1 MLAAKRLL
9 AYVRNFGL
17 YGLGDR
23 NNSAW
28 SLSAVLVVLVT
39 IAFAVSACGGGGGG
53 GGESGELATV
63 RVGTAQSA
71 SDAAIY
77 IADQKGY
84 FEEQGI
90 QLELIP
96 FRSAAETVPSLG
108 SGDLDV
114 GGGSPSAGMYN
125 AVARGLDL
133 KNVADKGSHP
143 PGNGYTAILVRND
156 LVDSG
161 VFNGYEDLEGLT
173 LGTVAEGT
181 SAEINLVDAL
191 RQGGLTL
198 NDAQVEYLSFP
209 DHVSALENG
218 SIDASSTTEPSATQA
233 VESGAAVRWAGA
245 DELYPYQQ
253 VATIIYGPDF
263 VEQGDLAT
271 GFMVAYLKGARD
283 YNDALE
289 EGRIQGPNADEII
302 SIIAEYSN
310 ITDPELISNMV
321 AAGIDPNGE
330 LNVDGMERDLQ
341 TWKDQGLLENEDV
354 TAEQTVDTSFAEAAV
369 EELGPYEPNQSE

>member
-1 MLAAKRLL
+1 
-9 AYVRNFGL
+9 
-17 YGLGDR
+17 
-23 NNSAW
+23 
-28 SLSAVLVVLVT
+28 
-39 IAFAVSACGGGGGG
+39 
-53 GGESGELATV
+53 
-63 RVGTAQSA
+63 
-71 SDAAIY
+71 
-77 IADQKGY
+77 
-84 FEEQGI
+84 
-90 QLELIP
+90 
-96 FRSAAETVPSLG
+96 
-108 SGDLDV
+108 
-114 GGGSPSAGMYN
+114 MYN

-143 PGNGYTAILVRND
+143 PGQGYSALLVRRD

-161 VFNGYEDLEGLT
+161 AFNGFEDLNGLT
-173 LGTVAEGT
+173 IGIAAEGT
-181 SAEINLVDAL
+181 SSEIDAVVPL
-191 RQGGLTL
+191 REAGLTL
-198 NDAQVEYLSFP
+198 NDVQPEYLAFP

-218 SIDASSTTEPSATQA
+218 SIDASSTTEPSVTQA
-233 VESGAAVRWAGA
+233 VQSGAAVRWVGA
-245 DELYPYQQ
+245 DEFYPYQQ

-263 VEQGDLAT
+263 AEQGDLAT

-310 ITDPELISNMV
+310 ITDPELISDME

-354 TAEQTVDTSFAEAAV
+354 TAGQTVDTSFIDAAA
-369 EELGPYEPNQSE
+369 EELGPYEPNQNE

>member
-28 SLSAVLVVLVT
+28 SLSAVLVVLSA
-39 IAFAVSACGGGGGG
+39 IAFAVSACGGGGG
-53 GGESGELATV
+53 ESGESATV

-77 IADQKGY
+77 IADKKGY

-114 GGGSPSAGMYN
+114 AGGSPSAGMYN

-133 KNVADKGSHP
+133 TNVADKGSHP
-143 PGNGYTAILVRND
+143 PGQGYSALLVRRE

-161 VFNGYEDLEGLT
+161 QFNGFEDLQGLT
-173 LGTVAEGT
+173 IGIAAEGT
-181 SAEINLVDAL
+181 SSEIDAVVPL
-191 RQGGLTL
+191 REAGLTL
-198 NDAQVEYLSFP
+198 NDVQPEYLAFP

-218 SIDASSTTEPSATQA
+218 SIDASSTTEPSVTQA
-233 VESGAAVRWAGA
+233 VQSGAAVRWVGA
-245 DELYPYQQ
+245 DEFYPYQQ

-271 GFMVAYLKGARD
+271 RFMVAYLKGARD

-310 ITDPELISNMV
+310 ITDPELISDMV

-354 TAEQTVDTSFAEAAV
+354 TAEQTVDTSFIDAAV
-369 EELGPYEPNQSE
+369 EELGPYEPNQNE

>member
-1 MLAAKRLL
+1 MLAAKKLL
-9 AYVRNFGL
+9 TYVRNFGL
-17 YGLGDR
+17 YRLGDR
-23 NNSAW
+23 SNSAW
-28 SLSAVLVVLVT
+28 SLSAVLVVLGT
-39 IAFAVSACGGGGGG
+39 LAFAVSACGGGGG
-53 GGESGELATV
+53 ESGESATV
-63 RVGTAQSA
+63 QVGTAQSA

-77 IADQKGY
+77 IADKKGY

-143 PGNGYTAILVRND
+143 PGQGYSALLVRQD

-161 VFNGYEDLEGLT
+161 QFNGFEDLNGLT
-173 LGTVAEGT
+173 IGIAAEGT
-181 SAEINLVDAL
+181 SSEIDAVVPL
-191 RQGGLTL
+191 REAGLTL
-198 NDAQVEYLSFP
+198 NDVQPEYLAFP

-218 SIDASSTTEPSATQA
+218 SIDAASTTEPSVTQA
-233 VESGAAVRWAGA
+233 VQTGAAVRWAGA
-245 DELYPYQQ
+245 DEFYPYQQ

-271 GFMVAYLKGARD
+271 RFMVAYLKGARD

-289 EGRIQGPNADEII
+289 EGRLQGPNADEII

-310 ITDPELISNMV
+310 ITDPELISNME
-321 AAGIDPNGE
+321 AAGIDPDGS
-330 LNVDGMERDLQ
+330 LNVDGMESDLQ

-354 TAEQTVDTSFAEAAV
+354 TAEQTVDTSFIDAAV
-369 EELGPYEPNQSE
+369 EELGPYEPNQNE

>member
-1 MLAAKRLL
+1 MLAARKLL
-9 AYVRNFGL
+9 AYVRNYGL

-23 NNSAW
+23 SNSAW
-28 SLSAVLVVLVT
+28 SLSAVLVVLGTV
-39 IAFAVSACGGGGGG
+39 AFAVSACGGGGG
-53 GGESGELATV
+53 ESGESATV

-77 IADQKGY
+77 IADKKGY

-143 PGNGYTAILVRND
+143 PGQGYSALLVRRE

-161 VFNGYEDLEGLT
+161 QFNGFEDLNGLT
-173 LGTVAEGT
+173 IGIAAEGT
-181 SAEINLVDAL
+181 SSEIDAVVPL
-191 RQGGLTL
+191 REAGLTL
-198 NDAQVEYLSFP
+198 NDVQPEYLAFP

-218 SIDASSTTEPSATQA
+218 SIDAASTTEPSVTQA
-233 VESGAAVRWAGA
+233 VQSGAAVRWAGA
-245 DELYPYQQ
+245 DEFYPYQQ

-289 EGRIQGPNADEII
+289 EGRLQGPNADEII

-310 ITDPELISNMV
+310 ITDPELISNME

-341 TWKDQGLLENEDV
+341 TWKEQGLLENEDV
-354 TAEQTVDTSFAEAAV
+354 TAEQTVDTSFIDAAV
-369 EELGPYEPNQSE
+369 EELGPYEPNQNE

>member
-369 EELGPYEPNQSE
+369 EELGPYEPNQNE

>member
-17 YGLGDR
+17 YGLGGRD
-23 NNSAW
+23 NSAW
-28 SLSAVLVVLVT
+28 SLSAALVVLGTV
-39 IAFAVSACGGGGGG
+39 AFAVSACGGGGG
-53 GGESGELATV
+53 ESGESATV

-77 IADQKGY
+77 IADKKGY

-114 GGGSPSAGMYN
+114 AGGSPSAGMYN

-133 KNVADKGSHP
+133 TNVADKGSHP
-143 PGNGYTAILVRND
+143 PGQGYSALLVRRD

-161 VFNGYEDLEGLT
+161 QFNGFEDLQGLT
-173 LGTVAEGT
+173 IGIAAEGT
-181 SAEINLVDAL
+181 SSEIDAVVPL
-191 RQGGLTL
+191 REAGLTL
-198 NDAQVEYLSFP
+198 NDVQPEYLAFP

-218 SIDASSTTEPSATQA
+218 SIDASSTTEPSVTQA
-233 VESGAAVRWAGA
+233 VQSGAAVRWVGA
-245 DELYPYQQ
+245 DEFYPYQQ

-271 GFMVAYLKGARD
+271 RFMVAYLKGARD
-283 YNDALE
+283 FNDALE
-289 EGRIQGPNADEII
+289 EGRIQGPNADEIT

-310 ITDPELISNMV
+310 ITDPELISDMV

-354 TAEQTVDTSFAEAAV
+354 TAGQTVDTSFIDAAA
-369 EELGPYEPNQSE
+369 EELGPYEPNQNE

>member
-28 SLSAVLVVLVT
+28 SLSAVLVVLSA
-39 IAFAVSACGGGGGG
+39 IAFAVSACGGGGG
-53 GGESGELATV
+53 ESGESATV

-77 IADQKGY
+77 IADKKGY

-114 GGGSPSAGMYN
+114 AGGSPSAGMYN

-133 KNVADKGSHP
+133 TNVADKGSHP
-143 PGNGYTAILVRND
+143 PGQGYSALLVRRE

-161 VFNGYEDLEGLT
+161 QFNGFEDLNGLT
-173 LGTVAEGT
+173 IGIAAEGT
-181 SAEINLVDAL
+181 SSEIDAVVPL
-191 RQGGLTL
+191 REAGLTL
-198 NDAQVEYLSFP
+198 NDVQPEYLAFP

-218 SIDASSTTEPSATQA
+218 SIDAASTTEPSVTQA
-233 VESGAAVRWAGA
+233 VQSGAAVRWAGA
-245 DELYPYQQ
+245 DEFYPYQQ

-271 GFMVAYLKGARD
+271 RFMVAYLEGARD

-289 EGRIQGPNADEII
+289 EGRLQGPNADEII

-310 ITDPELISNMV
+310 ITDPELISNME

-354 TAEQTVDTSFAEAAV
+354 TAEQTVDTSFIDAAV
-369 EELGPYEPNQSE
+369 EELGPYEPNQNE

>member
-28 SLSAVLVVLVT
+28 SLSAVLVVLSA
-39 IAFAVSACGGGGGG
+39 IAFAVSACGGGGG
-53 GGESGELATV
+53 ESGESATV

-77 IADQKGY
+77 IADKKGY

-143 PGNGYTAILVRND
+143 PGQGYSALLVRRE

-161 VFNGYEDLEGLT
+161 QFNGFEDLNGLT
-173 LGTVAEGT
+173 IGIAAEGT
-181 SAEINLVDAL
+181 SSEIDAVVPL
-191 RQGGLTL
+191 REAGLTL
-198 NDAQVEYLSFP
+198 NDVQPEYLAFP

-218 SIDASSTTEPSATQA
+218 SIDAASTTEPSVTQA
-233 VESGAAVRWAGA
+233 VQSGAAVRWAGA
-245 DELYPYQQ
+245 DEFYPYQQ

-289 EGRIQGPNADEII
+289 EGRLQGPNADEII

-310 ITDPELISNMV
+310 ITDPELISNME

-354 TAEQTVDTSFAEAAV
+354 TAEQTVDTSFIDAAV
-369 EELGPYEPNQSE
+369 EELGPYEPNQNE

>member
-9 AYVRNFGL
+9 AYVMNFAL

-28 SLSAVLVVLVT
+28 SLSAVLVVLSA
-39 IAFAVSACGGGGGG
+39 IAFAVSACGGGGG
-53 GGESGELATV
+53 ESGESATV

-77 IADQKGY
+77 IADKKGY

-114 GGGSPSAGMYN
+114 AGGSPSAGMYN

-133 KNVADKGSHP
+133 TNVADKGSHP
-143 PGNGYTAILVRND
+143 PGQGYSALLVRRE

-161 VFNGYEDLEGLT
+161 QFNGFEDLQGLT
-173 LGTVAEGT
+173 IGIAAEGT
-181 SAEINLVDAL
+181 SSEIDAVVPL
-191 RQGGLTL
+191 REAGLTL
-198 NDAQVEYLSFP
+198 NDVQPEYLAFP

-218 SIDASSTTEPSATQA
+218 SIDASSTTEPSVTQA
-233 VESGAAVRWAGA
+233 VQSGAAVRWVGA
-245 DELYPYQQ
+245 DEFYPYQQ

-271 GFMVAYLKGARD
+271 RFMVAYLKGARD

-310 ITDPELISNMV
+310 ITDPELISDMV

-330 LNVDGMERDLQ
+330 LNVDGMEGDLQ

-354 TAEQTVDTSFAEAAV
+354 TAEQTVDTSFIDAAV
-369 EELGPYEPNQSE
+369 EELGPYEPNQNE

>member
-28 SLSAVLVVLVT
+28 SVSAVLVALGTV
-39 IAFAVSACGGGGGG
+39 AFALSACGGGGG
-53 GGESGELATV
+53 GGESGESATV
-63 RVGTAQSA
+63 RIGTAQSA

-77 IADQKGY
+77 IADKKGY

-96 FRSAAETVPSLG
+96 FRSAAETIPSLG

-114 GGGSPSAGMYN
+114 AGGSPSAGMYN

-143 PGNGYTAILVRND
+143 PGQGYSALLVRQD

-161 VFNGYEDLEGLT
+161 QFNGYEDLQGLT
-173 LGTVAEGT
+173 VAAAAEGT
-181 SAEINLVDAL
+181 SSDMDVVVPL
-191 RQGGLTL
+191 REVGLTL
-198 NDAQVEYLSFP
+198 DDVQLEYLAFP
-209 DHVSALENG
+209 DHVAALENG
-218 SIDASSTTEPSATQA
+218 SVDAASTTEPSVTQA
-233 VESGAAVRWAGA
+233 VQSGAAVRFAGA
-245 DELYPYQQ
+245 DEFYPYQQ

-271 GFMVAYLKGARD
+271 RFMVAYLKGARD

-289 EGRIQGPNADEII
+289 EGRLQGPNGDEII

-310 ITDPELISNMV
+310 VTDPELISNMES
-321 AAGIDPNGE
+321 AGIDPNGG
-330 LNVDGMERDLQ
+330 LNVDGMESDLQ
-341 TWKDQGLLENEDV
+341 VWKDQGLLENENV

-369 EELGPYEPNQSE
+369 EELGPYEPNQNE

>member
-23 NNSAW
+23 NNSTW
-28 SLSAVLVVLVT
+28 SLSAVLVVLSA
-39 IAFAVSACGGGGGG
+39 IAFAVSACGGGGG
-53 GGESGELATV
+53 ESGESATV

-77 IADQKGY
+77 IADKKGY

-143 PGNGYTAILVRND
+143 PGQGYSALLVRRE

-161 VFNGYEDLEGLT
+161 QFNGFEDLNGLT
-173 LGTVAEGT
+173 IGIAAEGT
-181 SAEINLVDAL
+181 SSEIDAVVPL
-191 RQGGLTL
+191 REAGLTL
-198 NDAQVEYLSFP
+198 NDVQPEYLAFP

-218 SIDASSTTEPSATQA
+218 SIDASSTTEPSVTQA
-233 VESGAAVRWAGA
+233 VQSGAAVRWVGA
-245 DELYPYQQ
+245 DEFYPYQQ

-271 GFMVAYLKGARD
+271 RFMVAYLKGARD

-289 EGRIQGPNADEII
+289 EGRLQGPNADEII

-310 ITDPELISNMV
+310 ITDPELISNME

-354 TAEQTVDTSFAEAAV
+354 TAEQTVDTSFIDAAV
-369 EELGPYEPNQSE
+369 EELGPYEPNQNE

>member
-9 AYVRNFGL
+9 AYVRNFAL

-28 SLSAVLVVLVT
+28 SLSAVLVVLSA
-39 IAFAVSACGGGGGG
+39 IAFAVSACGGGGG
-53 GGESGELATV
+53 ESGESATV

-77 IADQKGY
+77 IADKKGY

-114 GGGSPSAGMYN
+114 AGGSPSAGMYN

-133 KNVADKGSHP
+133 TNVADKGSHP
-143 PGNGYTAILVRND
+143 PGQGYSALLVRRE

-161 VFNGYEDLEGLT
+161 QFNGFEDLNGLT
-173 LGTVAEGT
+173 IGIAAEGT
-181 SAEINLVDAL
+181 SSEIDAVVPL
-191 RQGGLTL
+191 REAGLTL
-198 NDAQVEYLSFP
+198 NDVQPEYLAFP

-218 SIDASSTTEPSATQA
+218 SIDASSTTEPSVTQA
-233 VESGAAVRWAGA
+233 VQSGAAVRWVGA
-245 DELYPYQQ
+245 DEFYPYQQ

-271 GFMVAYLKGARD
+271 RFMVAYLKGARD

-289 EGRIQGPNADEII
+289 GGRIQGPNADEII

-310 ITDPELISNMV
+310 ITDPELISDMV

-330 LNVDGMERDLQ
+330 LNVDGMEGDLQ

-354 TAEQTVDTSFAEAAV
+354 TAEQTVDTSFIDAAV
-369 EELGPYEPNQSE
+369 EELGPYEPNQNE

>member
-1 MLAAKRLL
+1 MLAANRLL

-17 YGLGDR
+17 YGLSDR

-28 SLSAVLVVLVT
+28 SLSAVLVILVT
-39 IAFAVSACGGGGGG
+39 ITFAVSACGGGGG
-53 GGESGELATV
+53 ESGESATV

-77 IADQKGY
+77 IADKKGY

-143 PGNGYTAILVRND
+143 PGQGYSALLVRRE

-161 VFNGYEDLEGLT
+161 QFNGFEDLNGLT
-173 LGTVAEGT
+173 IGIAAEGT
-181 SAEINLVDAL
+181 SSEIDAVVPL
-191 RQGGLTL
+191 REAGLTL
-198 NDAQVEYLSFP
+198 NDVQPEYLAFP

-218 SIDASSTTEPSATQA
+218 SIDAASTTEPSVTQA
-233 VESGAAVRWAGA
+233 VQSGAAVRWAGA
-245 DELYPYQQ
+245 DEFYPYQQ

-289 EGRIQGPNADEII
+289 EGRLQGPNADEII

-310 ITDPELISNMV
+310 ITDPELISNME

-354 TAEQTVDTSFAEAAV
+354 TAEQTVDTSFIDAAV

>member
-1 MLAAKRLL
+1 MLAAKGLL

-17 YGLGDR
+17 YGLGGR
-23 NNSAW
+23 SNSAL
-28 SLSAVLVVLVT
+28 SLSAVLVALGTV
-39 IAFAVSACGGGGGG
+39 AFAVSACGGG

-77 IADQKGY
+77 IADEKGY

-143 PGNGYTAILVRND
+143 PGQGYSALLVRRD

-161 VFNGYEDLEGLT
+161 QFNGLEDLNGLT
-173 LGTVAEGT
+173 IGIAAEGT
-181 SAEINLVDAL
+181 SSEIDAVVPL
-191 RQGGLTL
+191 REAGLTL
-198 NDAQVEYLSFP
+198 NDVQPEYLAFP

-218 SIDASSTTEPSATQA
+218 SIDASSTTEPSVTQA
-233 VESGAAVRWAGA
+233 VQSGAAVRWVGA
-245 DELYPYQQ
+245 DEFYPYQQ

-310 ITDPELISNMV
+310 ITDPELISNME

-330 LNVDGMERDLQ
+330 LNVDGMESDLQ

-354 TAEQTVDTSFAEAAV
+354 TAEQTVDTSFIDAAV
-369 EELGPYEPNQSE
+369 EELGPYEPNQS

>member
-1 MLAAKRLL
+1 MLATKRLL

-17 YGLGDR
+17 YGLGGR
-23 NNSAW
+23 SNLAW
-28 SLSAVLVVLVT
+28 SLSAVLVALGTV
-39 IAFAVSACGGGGGG
+39 AFAVSACGGGG

-77 IADQKGY
+77 IADEKGY

-114 GGGSPSAGMYN
+114 AGGSPSAGMYN

-143 PGNGYTAILVRND
+143 PGQGYSALLVRED

-161 VFNGYEDLEGLT
+161 QFNGFEDLNGLT
-173 LGTVAEGT
+173 IGIAAEGT
-181 SAEINLVDAL
+181 SSEIDAVVPL
-191 RQGGLTL
+191 REAGLTL
-198 NDAQVEYLSFP
+198 NDVQPEYLAFP

-218 SIDASSTTEPSATQA
+218 SIDASSTTEPSVTQA
-233 VESGAAVRWAGA
+233 V
-245 DELYPYQQ
+245 Q
-253 VATIIYGPDF
+253 
-263 VEQGDLAT
+263 
-271 GFMVAYLKGARD
+271 
-283 YNDALE
+283 
-289 EGRIQGPNADEII
+289 
-302 SIIAEYSN
+302 
-310 ITDPELISNMV
+310 
-321 AAGIDPNGE
+321 
-330 LNVDGMERDLQ
+330 
-341 TWKDQGLLENEDV
+341 
-354 TAEQTVDTSFAEAAV
+354 
-369 EELGPYEPNQSE
+369 

>member
-17 YGLGDR
+17 YGLGGR

-28 SLSAVLVVLVT
+28 SLSAVLVVLGTV
-39 IAFAVSACGGGGGG
+39 AFAASACGGGGGG
-53 GGESGELATV
+53 GGESGESATV
-63 RVGTAQSA
+63 RIGTAQSA

-77 IADQKGY
+77 IADKKGY

-125 AVARGLDL
+125 AIARGLDL

-143 PGNGYTAILVRND
+143 PGQGYSALLVRKD
-156 LVDSG
+156 LIDSG
-161 VFNGYEDLEGLT
+161 QFNGYEDLEGLT
-173 LGTVAEGT
+173 VGAAAEGT
-181 SAEINLVDAL
+181 SSDMDVVVPL
-191 RQGGLTL
+191 REAGLTL
-198 NDAQVEYLSFP
+198 DDVQLEYLAFP

-218 SIDASSTTEPSATQA
+218 SIDASSTTEPSVTQA
-233 VESGAAVRWAGA
+233 VQSGAAVRFAGA
-245 DELYPYQQ
+245 DEFYPYQQ

-263 VEQGDLAT
+263 VEQGDLGT
-271 GFMVAYLKGARD
+271 RFMVAYLKGARD
-283 YNDALE
+283 YNDALDQ
-289 EGRIQGPNADEII
+289 GRLQGPNGDEII

-310 ITDPELISNMV
+310 IEDPELIRNMEG
-321 AAGIDPNGE
+321 AGIDPDGR
-330 LNVDGMERDLQ
+330 LNVDGMESDLQ
-341 TWKDQGLLENEDV
+341 TWKDQGLLEDENV
-354 TAEQTVDTSFAEAAV
+354 TAEQTVDTSFVDAAV
-369 EELGPYEPNQSE
+369 EELGPYEPNQNE

>member
-9 AYVRNFGL
+9 VYVRNFGI

-28 SLSAVLVVLVT
+28 SLSAVLVALSA
-39 IAFAVSACGGGGGG
+39 IAFAVSACGGGGG
-53 GGESGELATV
+53 ESGESATV

-77 IADQKGY
+77 IADKKGY

-114 GGGSPSAGMYN
+114 AGGSPSAGMYN

-143 PGNGYTAILVRND
+143 PGQGYSALLVRRE

-161 VFNGYEDLEGLT
+161 QFNGFEDLNGLT
-173 LGTVAEGT
+173 IGIAAEGT
-181 SAEINLVDAL
+181 SSEIDAVVPL
-191 RQGGLTL
+191 REAGLTL
-198 NDAQVEYLSFP
+198 NDVQPEYLAFP

-218 SIDASSTTEPSATQA
+218 SIDASSTTEPSVTQA
-233 VESGAAVRWAGA
+233 VQSGAAVRWVGA
-245 DELYPYQQ
+245 DEFYPYQQ

-289 EGRIQGPNADEII
+289 EGRLQGPNADEII

-310 ITDPELISNMV
+310 ITDPELISNME

-330 LNVDGMERDLQ
+330 LNVDGMEGDLQ

-354 TAEQTVDTSFAEAAV
+354 TAEQTVDTSFIDAAV
-369 EELGPYEPNQSE
+369 EELGPYEPNQNE

>member
-1 MLAAKRLL
+1 MLAAKKLL
-9 AYVRNFGL
+9 TYVRSLGL
-17 YGLGDR
+17 YRLGDR

-28 SLSAVLVVLVT
+28 LLSAVLVVLGT
-39 IAFAVSACGGGGGG
+39 TTFAVSACGGG

-77 IADQKGY
+77 IADKKGY

-90 QLELIP
+90 QIELTP
-96 FRSAAETVPSLG
+96 FRSAAEAVPSLG

-114 GGGSPSAGMYN
+114 AGGSPSAGMYN
-125 AVARGLDL
+125 AVARGLDI

-143 PGNGYTAILVRND
+143 PGNGYTAILVRKD

-161 VFNGYEDLEGLT
+161 AFSRYEDLEGLT
-173 LGTVAEGT
+173 LSTVAEGT
-181 SAEINLVDAL
+181 SAEIDLIRAL
-191 RQGGLTL
+191 REGGLTL
-198 NDAQVEYLSFP
+198 DDAQVEYLSFP
-209 DHVSALENG
+209 DHVSAFENG
-218 SIDASSTTEPSATQA
+218 SIDASSTTEPSVTQA
-233 VESGAAVRWAGA
+233 VESGAAVRWVGA

-253 VATIIYGPDF
+253 VATIIYSPDF

-271 GFMVAYLKGARD
+271 GFMVAYLQGARD

-289 EGRIQGPNADEII
+289 EGRIQGPNADEIN

-310 ITDPELISNMV
+310 ITDPELLSNMV

-330 LNVDGMERDLQ
+330 LNVDGMESDLQ

-354 TAEQTVDTSFAEAAV
+354 TAEQTVDASFAEAAV
-369 EELGPYEPNQSE
+369 EELGPYEPSQNE